1 MIVLVVAI
9 SYSISVRQRQKE
21 MAIMKVLGFAPWQI
35 LVLVLGEAI
44 LVGGLSG
51 AISATMA
58 WGVINIALG
67 GFALP
72 IGFFGRFMV
81 ANGEPFGGGR
91 SSVRRLLRPAAFC
104 RLGRRG
110 R

>member
-1 MIVLVVAI
+1 
-9 SYSISVRQRQKE
+9 
-21 MAIMKVLGFAPWQI
+21 MKALGFAPWQI

-51 AISATMA
+51 AISATTA

-81 ANGEPFGGGR
+81 ANGALWWGPVVGAAAAAAGSFLPAWVGR
-91 SSVRRLLRPAAFC
+91 KVKVGSL
-104 RLGRRG
+104 
-110 R
+110 